1 MIAVREK
8 RPAMPLL
15 AETLILVAIAY
26 LIGIG
31 IGWLLFG
38 RPKKT
43 SFLGD

>member
-1 MIAVREK
+1 
-8 RPAMPLL
+8 MPLL
-15 AETLILVAIAY
+15 AEILILTAIFYA
-26 LIGIG
+26 IGVG